1 MIFDTDVLI
10 GLSRREF
17 VALSLVDST
26 SDRSLSIVTFME
38 LMQGAR
44 SKVEM
49 QEIQRF
55 IRESDFTVLPLTEA
69 IGDLAAALIEQ
80 HALSNGLRLEDALI
94 AATARE
100 TGEVLVTGNLR
111 HFRAIRNLTLQPYRP
126 R

>member
-10 GLSRREF
+10 VLSRREF